1 MGKYDPLRQ
10 YLAVQAGAELGM
22 SFSDI
27 EELVGPLPAT
37 ARQGRTWWTTDSQP
51 QARAWHAAG
60 WRVLFV
66 DQTAERV
73 TFAGGAGRSLPA
85 EQALRLQRIPEAGGA
100 QSSYPRQQG
109 QSPEIGVHA
118 GLAKPDKDD
127 SPGWARYWSDAG
139 QPWRKRPQI
148 PIPRQ
153 TLLLNI
159 VHTKGDILKGSHPFK
174 GVHLHREDVEWL
186 IDRFQQRK
194 ISHLDLRGSDLS
206 GEDLS
211 GLPLSNMLA
220 GVSGADWRIVDQGA
234 ENEAQRDAL
243 FEAAAVNLSTC
254 NLTDADLRNASLTYA
269 DLRGAK
275 LSDCR
280 LDGAD
285 LFRANFGGDLPA
297 NLHGVILSHATRLN
311 EAILASRKGVAPR
324 LFDVQWNDASLSGVD
339 WSAVK
344 KVADEKREYHKAR
357 RRSGDTWS
365 VHNRRRIIWY
375 SEAAQTYRQLSIALR
390 SQGMNDQA
398 RRFTYRAEV
407 ARFWSLLHSLTQP
420 KQWAP
425 FVFSLLLGSIS
436 GWGYRLYRSAILYVT
451 TILIFADLYRATS
464 RYQYNWREAVVLSII
479 AFHGRAFSPNDNYGL
494 GTTFSAVAAA
504 EAFVGLFIEAIVI
517 ATFTRR
523 LFSD

>member
-1 MGKYDPLRQ
+1 M
-10 YLAVQAGAELGM
+10 
-22 SFSDI
+22 
-27 EELVGPLPAT
+27 
-37 ARQGRTWWTTDSQP
+37 
-51 QARAWHAAG
+51 
-60 WRVLFV
+60 
-66 DQTAERV
+66 
-73 TFAGGAGRSLPA
+73 
-85 EQALRLQRIPEAGGA
+85 
-100 QSSYPRQQG
+100 
-109 QSPEIGVHA
+109 
-118 GLAKPDKDD
+118 
-127 SPGWARYWSDAG
+127 
-139 QPWRKRPQI
+139 
-148 PIPRQ
+148 
-153 TLLLNI
+153 
-159 VHTKGDILKGSHPFK
+159 
-174 GVHLHREDVEWL
+174 
-186 IDRFQQRK
+186 
-194 ISHLDLRGSDLS
+194 
-206 GEDLS
+206 
-211 GLPLSNMLA
+211 
-220 GVSGADWRIVDQGA
+220 
-234 ENEAQRDAL
+234 
-243 FEAAAVNLSTC
+243 
-254 NLTDADLRNASLTYA
+254 TDADLRNASLTYA

-344 KVADEKREYHKAR
+344 KVADEKREYHKAS

-375 SEAAQTYRQLSIALR
+375 WEAAQTYRQLSIALR
-390 SQGMNDQA
+390 SQGMNYQA

-464 RYQYNWREAVVLSII
+464 RYQYNGREAVVLSII

-517 ATFTRR
+517 ATFNKKTFLGLECR
-523 LFSD
+523 LISCLAVPWQVPAKMRNVKYGNQRNVVIIESANALSCRGQGRAPRVRPNLGHACDQSAAVVSAGCGRC